1 MRAIDEY
8 SSDWN
13 VEDDELVRRLRTLQW
28 APVAPELRERCW
40 EDFSGR
46 IAQRA
51 ARQAAQPARGRAA
64 TNLSDRYDCRRFAPA
79 ARLAVAQAATRRY
92 TPRTA
97 FSVT

>member
-8 SSDWN
+8 SPDWN
-13 VEDDELVRRLRTLQW
+13 VQDDELVRRLRGLEW

-40 EDFSGR
+40 DDFSNR
-46 IAQRA
+46 VAQRA
-51 ARQAAQPARGRAA
+51 ERQAQEPARGRAA
-64 TNLSDRYDCRRFAPA
+64 TNLSERYDCRRFVPA
-79 ARLAVAQAATRRY
+79 GRLAVAQAAARRY